1 MLVRLLY
8 TSRPAEPL
16 MAEIIDAIL
25 VQSSGYNVPHGITG
39 MLCYNENTFIQVI
52 EGSRKNVSELYNRIV
67 RDTRH
72 NEIQLLIFEE
82 IAERRFASWTMG
94 QVNLARVNPSLLL
107 KYSETP
113 TIDPYAC
120 SGRATMALLDELIAN
135 GAVIGRG
142 N

>member
-8 TSRPAEPL
+8 ASRVTTSLTADD
-16 MAEIIDAIL
+16 IDSIL
-25 VQSSGYNVPHGITG
+25 EQSRAHNVPNGITG
-39 MLCYNENTFIQVI
+39 MLCYGENLFIQVL
-52 EGSRKNVSELYNRIV
+52 EGSRKNVSAVYNRIV
-67 RDTRH
+67 TDPRH
-72 NEIQLLIFEE
+72 SEVQLLIFEE
-82 IAERRFASWTMG
+82 IGERHFASWTMG
-94 QVNLARVNPSLLL
+94 QVNLSKVNASLLL

-113 TIDPYAC
+113 TIDPFAT